1 MSEVWLLGKGLY
13 QGGFDPRD
21 TRHYLELCLVVT
33 LGGCSWLNQDRP
45 RFYRVRKGTSELG
58 TEGLRPY

>member
-33 LGGCSWLNQDRP
+33 LGDVPGLTRTDQD
-45 RFYRVRKGTSELG
+45 S
-58 TEGLRPY
+58 TE